1 MSRTINRPEW
11 SQYLHNGIAFG
22 VSFSFTGVASTADML
37 QLYNP
42 IGSKVRLVVFFAG
55 IAPGA
60 TSQTVLALD
69 PALQNTGGTLQ
80 TPVNLLAGSPTLSK
94 AQVYTSQPTTPPV
107 PPAIGYVRR
116 SLALGNTKD
125 DTFNPEGAICE
136 LSEGQGL
143 DLFTN
148 TLNISAFSTV
158 WWAEVP
164 TAQYA

>member
-22 VSFSFTGVASTADML
+22 VSFSFTGVASTANLL

-42 IGSKVRLVVFFAG
+42 IGSKTRLVVFFVG

-60 TSQTVLALD
+60 TSQTAIAID
-69 PALQNTGGTLQ
+69 PLLENAGGAVQ
-80 TPVNLLAGSPTLSK
+80 VPVNLLAGSPTPSK
-94 AQVYTSQPTTPPV
+94 AQVFTSQPLGAPV
-107 PPAIGYVRR
+107 PPAVAYVRR

-125 DTFNPEGAICE
+125 DTFNPEGSICE
-136 LSEGQGL
+136 LQEGQGL
-143 DLFTN
+143 DVMTT
-148 TLNISAFSTV
+148 TLNISAFSTI